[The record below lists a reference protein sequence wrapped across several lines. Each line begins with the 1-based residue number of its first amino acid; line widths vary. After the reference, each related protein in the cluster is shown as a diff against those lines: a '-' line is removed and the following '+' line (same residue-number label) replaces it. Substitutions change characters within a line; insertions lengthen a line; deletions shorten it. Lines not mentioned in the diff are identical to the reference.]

1 MNSSRQKQHVGNG
14 KKQQVMLGVA
24 CSKTSKD
31 SIFVLLIMLGK
42 RLYLIYNE
50 KVATLK

>member
-1 MNSSRQKQHVGNG
+1 MQYVGNG

-24 CSKTSKD
+24 CSKTSEV
-31 SIFVLLIMLGK
+31 SIFELLIMLGK
-42 RLYLIYNE
+42 RLYLICNK